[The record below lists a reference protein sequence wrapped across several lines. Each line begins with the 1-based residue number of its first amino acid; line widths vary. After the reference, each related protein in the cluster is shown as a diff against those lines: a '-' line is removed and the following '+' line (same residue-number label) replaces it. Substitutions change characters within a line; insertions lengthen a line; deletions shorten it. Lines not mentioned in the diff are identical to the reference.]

1 MDCAK
6 HARGKNPRLWTI
18 DALRGTA
25 IALMVVYHVIFDLHY
40 LGIAR
45 FAMNGWPLLLMQRT
59 IAVLFLGLVGANL
72 AIKKRTFL
80 QDAKR
85 AGIVF
90 LFAILITVATSIWPG
105 DGAIVWGVLHFIAL
119 SIILGH
125 FFVRLGKWNVLA
137 GIGVL
142 LLWAALSGKAAGSL
156 LLLPFGFPPAGFYS
170 FDYCPLLPWF
180 SLVLFGIAV
189 GNAGI
194 FQKLDT
200 KISKPDFA
208 NSFCWAGRHSL
219 AIYLLHQPI
228 ILLLLF
234 FSRVITG

>member
-1 MDCAK
+1 MAK
-6 HARGKNPRLWTI
+6 RIWTI
-18 DALRGTA
+18 DFLRGTA
-25 IALMVVYHVIFDLHY
+25 IVLMVIYHVVFDLQY
-40 LGIAR
+40 LGISR
-45 FAMNGWPLLLMQRT
+45 FAMNDWPLLFMQRT
-59 IAVLFLGLVGANL
+59 IAILFLGLVGASL
-72 AIKKRTFL
+72 AIKKRTFI
-80 QDAKR
+80 QDARR
-85 AGIVF
+85 AGTIF
-90 LFAILITVATSIWPG
+90 LFAILITAATSIWPG

-125 FFVRLGKWNVLA
+125 FFVRLGKLNVLA

-170 FDYCPLLPWF
+170 YDYYPLLPWF
-180 SLVLFGIAV
+180 SLVLFGIAA
-189 GNAGI
+189 GSTGI
-194 FQKLDT
+194 FQRLDL
-200 KISKPDFA
+200 KIRRPALA
-208 NSFCWAGRHSL
+208 NPVCWIGRHSL